1 MLGSGFF
8 AVVGGVWSSFMTAL
22 MVLAAVFS

>member
-8 AVVGGVWSSFMTAL
+8 AVLGGLWSAAMTAL